1 MAQEG
6 RGRLHMSDNEQIV
19 ADLIWSQV
27 EKPENHIF
35 TIAHNVFEDRYRI
48 NAFCRTWMGEDKD
61 LPGQVIGYS
70 ALARY
75 DVDKH
80 ELTIMGQTGDVD
92 NKTMLKDAVAKS
104 GVHTFTAREET
115 TKDGANFSL
124 KK

>member
-27 EKPENHIF
+27 DKPDNHIF
-35 TIAHNVFEDRYRI
+35 TIAHNVFEDRYRV

-70 ALARY
+70 ALVRY
-75 DVDKH
+75 DVDSH
-80 ELTIMGQTGDVD
+80 EMTIMGQTGDID
-92 NKTMLKDAVAKS
+92 HKAMLKDSVAKS
-104 GVHTFTAREET
+104 GVHTFTAREESSEN
-115 TKDGANFSL
+115 GANFSL